1 MRRLRHA
8 GPKALSASC
17 RARVKDGEARGALP
31 LQLWTDRAAQ
41 AHVALRGEA
50 RRVLQQIEEHLPK
63 GGAREGGVVGVVAA
77 VVVVAAAETAA
88 AAAMAV
94 RAAVVAVVVA
104 PAAAGGDVACVSIIW
119 STST

>member
-1 MRRLRHA
+1 MGRLRHA

-17 RARVKDGEARGALP
+17 RARVEDGEARGALP
-31 LQLWTDRAAQ
+31 LQLWTYRAAQ

-77 VVVVAAAETAA
+77 VVVA

-104 PAAAGGDVACVSIIW
+104 PAAAGGAVACVSITW

>member
-8 GPKALSASC
+8 GPKAFSASC
-17 RARVKDGEARGALP
+17 RARVEDGEARGALP

-77 VVVVAAAETAA
+77 VVV

-104 PAAAGGDVACVSIIW
+104 PAAAGGDVACVSITW